1 VVLLALVEALAPWTG
16 ERLLLL
22 DLVDNGRR
30 SPFPDVDLSRTVGWL
45 SYRYPLLLDLRD
57 AAGPADA
64 LRVVADRVARVA
76 GRGMDYGVLRY
87 MSDDEE
93 LRSRLL
99 PLPEVVVHYT
109 IRRTV
114 PQSGG
119 VALPLSERALDR
131 WADPEM
137 RWPHPL
143 YVRVER
149 AGTYL
154 EWRLMYSANLHRR
167 STMERLS
174 ERIGEVLRS
183 LATLSGETSA

>member
-1 VVLLALVEALAPWTG
+1 
-16 ERLLLL
+16 
-22 DLVDNGRR
+22 
-30 SPFPDVDLSRTVGWL
+30 
-45 SYRYPLLLDLRD
+45 
-57 AAGPADA
+57 
-64 LRVVADRVARVA
+64 
-76 GRGMDYGVLRY
+76 
-87 MSDDEE
+87 
-93 LRSRLL
+93 
-99 PLPEVVVHYT
+99 
-109 IRRTV
+109 
-114 PQSGG
+114 
-119 VALPLSERALDR
+119 
-131 WADPEM
+131 M